1 MFISDDVLKKLAE
14 RHHVESH
21 EVSECLNNRE
31 GKLLKDTRQQHCTVP
46 ETYWF
51 IAQTKKAR
59 WLKVVLMFVDGDP
72 HIKSAFEP
80 NEEEFRIYRKYGE

>member
-1 MFISDDVLKKLAE
+1 MFISDDVLRKLKE

-46 ETYWF
+46 ET
-51 IAQTKKAR
+51 
-59 WLKVVLMFVDGDP
+59 
-72 HIKSAFEP
+72 
-80 NEEEFRIYRKYGE
+80 

>member
-1 MFISDDVLKKLAE
+1 MFISDDVLKKLKE

-59 WLKVVLMFVDGDP
+59 WLKVVLICSLSSLEKCCLGAGTSVASMIWP
-72 HIKSAFEP
+72 PRAT
-80 NEEEFRIYRKYGE
+80 